1 MPAFIDRKGNFV
13 TQLCICL
20 TLSFFGLQA
29 FATIY
34 TYSSSYAPNTPTQ
47 VNGGSAT
54 GTAIIGALAGALT
67 ANHVATNTGNQA
79 AINAT
84 QSALINTEASV
95 ISTGVTSSLGA
106 LVH

>member
-1 MPAFIDRKGNFV
+1 MPTFIDRKDKLV
-13 TQLCICL
+13 TQLCIYL
-20 TLSFFGLQA
+20 TLNFFALQA

-47 VNGGSAT
+47 VNGGPAS

-79 AINAT
+79 AINST
-84 QSALINTEASV
+84 QSALINTEAGA
-95 ISTGVTSSLGA
+95 ISTGVTSSLDA